1 MTEYIVPVTIAQWM
15 VVERPLIKPPEAP
28 EVEGLDA
35 GVIEEARR
43 RQRRERIIVA
53 CVAALLAGAV
63 AGIVAFGLGGDGRHA
78 PPVQRSSRPTW
89 LTGPP
94 LSGPTHLRLVVS
106 QNTGPASIVDVDSGR
121 ARAVRGLGVPRR
133 QRTWS
138 PALYPL
144 TAVPGGAFAVV
155 TRQLCA
161 RCAVTQTEFLI
172 AADGSVQRTGRLRLA
187 GDQHTSTPALGS
199 ASASWALTWP
209 RSGRCMLRLEPGSR
223 PAVAVPCGSLGG
235 DTPAGL
241 VISRGGEVMLVD
253 PRTGRVRERFAVH
266 GQFDVISNNV
276 ALISTAPGIPGEGD
290 ALPTH
295 LTLIN
300 LSTGARTG
308 LRWPSTLH
316 FGYRVFPEP
325 HGSLVAVEF
334 ADPAY
339 LYSGRQASDVWLLDP
354 RTGAFT
360 HVPGF
365 PILEHLK
372 FSDIAWTNDHRLV
385 AVAQGG
391 GRTAI
396 GLWRPGSPQLRV
408 GTAPQLAGYSRFV
421 PLSR

>member
-1 MTEYIVPVTIAQWM
+1 M
-15 VVERPLIKPPEAP
+15 VVESPQIKPPEAP
-28 EVEGLDA
+28 EAEALDA

-53 CVAALLAGAV
+53 CVALLLAGAV
-63 AGIVAFGLGGDGRHA
+63 AGIMAFGLGGEGRHA
-78 PPVQRSSRPTW
+78 PPLQRPWPPTW

-94 LSGPTHLRLVVS
+94 LSRPTHLRLVVS
-106 QNTGPASIVDVDSGR
+106 QNTGPASIVNVDSGQ
-121 ARAVRGLGVPRR
+121 AQAVRGLGVPRQ

-144 TAVPGGAFAVV
+144 TAAPGGALAVV
-155 TRQLCA
+155 TRQDCA
-161 RCAVTQTEFLI
+161 RCTVTQTELVI
-172 AADGSVQRTGRLRLA
+172 GADGSVRRTTRLTLA
-187 GDQHTSTPALGS
+187 RDQHTSTPALGS
-199 ASASWALTWP
+199 ASANWVLTWP
-209 RSGRCMLRLEPGSR
+209 RSGRCILRLEPGSR
-223 PAVAVPCGSLGG
+223 PVVAVPCGTLGG

-241 VISRGGEVMLVD
+241 VISRGSEVMLVD
-253 PRTGRVRERFAVH
+253 AHTGRVRERFAVH

-276 ALISTAPGIPGEGD
+276 ALMATAPGIPGEGD
-290 ALPTH
+290 AFPTD
-295 LTLIN
+295 LTLVK
-300 LSTGARTG
+300 LSTGARTH

-316 FGYRVFPEP
+316 FGYRVLPEP

-339 LYSGRQASDVWLLDP
+339 LYSGRQVSDVWLLDP

-372 FSDIAWTNDHRLV
+372 FSDVAWSSDHRLV
-385 AVAQGG
+385 VVAQGG

-396 GLWRPGSPQLRV
+396 GVWRPGSAQLRV
-408 GTAPQLAGYSRFV
+408 GTVPQLAGYSQFV

>member
-1 MTEYIVPVTIAQWM
+1 M
-15 VVERPLIKPPEAP
+15 VVESPQIKPPEPP
-28 EVEGLDA
+28 EVDALDA

-53 CVAALLAGAV
+53 CVAAVLAGAV
-63 AGIVAFGLGGDGRHA
+63 GGIVAFGLGGEGRHA
-78 PPVQRSSRPTW
+78 PPLQRSSPPTW

-94 LSGPTHLRLVVS
+94 LSEPTHLRLVVS
-106 QNTGPASIVDVDSGR
+106 QNTGPASIVDIDSGQ
-121 ARAVRGLGVPRR
+121 ARAIRGLGVPQR
-133 QRTWS
+133 QRIWS

-144 TAVPGGAFAVV
+144 TAAPGGALAVV
-155 TRQLCA
+155 TRQDCA
-161 RCAVTQTEFLI
+161 RCTVTQSELLI
-172 AADGSVQRTGRLRLA
+172 GADGLVRRTGRLRLA
-187 GDQHTSTPALGS
+187 SDQHTSTPALGS
-199 ASASWALTWP
+199 ASASWVLTWP

-223 PAVAVPCGSLGG
+223 PAVAVPCGTAQS

-241 VISRGGEVMLVD
+241 VISRGSEVMLVD

-266 GQFDVISNNV
+266 GQFDVISNNI

-290 ALPTH
+290 AFPTH

-300 LSTGARTG
+300 LSTGARTQ
-308 LRWPSTLH
+308 LRWPSTLR

-325 HGSLVAVEF
+325 HGPLVAIEF

-354 RTGAFT
+354 RTDAFT
-360 HVPGF
+360 HLPGF

-372 FSDIAWTNDHRLV
+372 FSGLAWTSDHRLV
-385 AVAQGG
+385 VIAQGG

-396 GLWRPGSPQLRV
+396 GVWRPGSAQLRV
-408 GTAPQLAGYSRFV
+408 GTAPQLAGYSQFV
-421 PLSR
+421 PLSQ

>member
-1 MTEYIVPVTIAQWM
+1 M
-15 VVERPLIKPPEAP
+15 VVESPPTKPPEAP

-63 AGIVAFGLGGDGRHA
+63 AGFAAFGLGGGGRHA
-78 PPVQRSSRPTW
+78 PPLRRSPPPDW

-94 LSGPTHLRLVVS
+94 LSRPTHLRLVVS
-106 QNTGPASIVDVDSGR
+106 ENTGPASIVDVDSGQ
-121 ARAVRGLGVPRR
+121 AQAVRGLAVPRQ

-144 TAVPGGAFAVV
+144 TAAPGGALAVV
-155 TRQLCA
+155 TRQDCA
-161 RCAVTQTEFLI
+161 RCTVTQTEFLI
-172 AADGSVQRTGRLRLA
+172 GADGLVRRTARLTLA
-187 GDQHTSTPALGS
+187 RDQHTSTPVLGS
-199 ASASWALTWP
+199 ASASWVLTWP
-209 RSGRCMLRLEPGSR
+209 RSGRCTLRLEPGSR
-223 PAVAVPCGSLGG
+223 PAVAVPCGRLGG
-235 DTPAGL
+235 ETPAGM
-241 VISRGGEVMLVD
+241 VISRGSEVMLVD
-253 PRTGRVRERFAVH
+253 PQTGRVRERFAVH
-266 GQFDVISNNV
+266 GQFDVISTNV

-290 ALPTH
+290 AYPTD
-295 LTLIN
+295 LTLVN
-300 LSTGARTG
+300 LRTGARTH

-316 FGYRVFPEP
+316 FGYRVIPEP

-339 LYSGRQASDVWLLDP
+339 LHSGRQASDVWLLDP

-372 FSDIAWTNDHRLV
+372 FSDIAWTGDHRLIV
-385 AVAQGG
+385 VAQGG

-396 GLWRPGSPQLRV
+396 GVWRPGSAQLRV
-408 GTAPQLAGYSRFV
+408 GTVPRLAGYSQFV

>member
-1 MTEYIVPVTIAQWM
+1 M
-15 VVERPLIKPPEAP
+15 VVESPQIKRPEAP
-28 EVEGLDA
+28 QLDALDA

-53 CVAALLAGAV
+53 CVTAMLAAAV
-63 AGIVAFGLGGDGRHA
+63 AGIVAFGLGGEGRHA
-78 PPVQRSSRPTW
+78 PPLQRSSRPTW

-94 LSGPTHLRLVVS
+94 LNRPTHLRLVVS
-106 QNTGPASIVDVDSGR
+106 QNTGPASIVDIDTGQ
-121 ARAVRGLGVPRR
+121 ARAVRGLGVPRQ

-144 TAVPGGAFAVV
+144 TAAPGGALAVV
-155 TRQLCA
+155 TRQDCA

-172 AADGSVQRTGRLRLA
+172 GADGSGRRTTRLTVAR
-187 GDQHTSTPALGS
+187 DQHTSTPALGS
-199 ASASWALTWP
+199 ASASWVLTWP
-209 RSGRCMLRLEPGSR
+209 RSGHCALRLEPGSR

-266 GQFDVISNNV
+266 GQFDVIGNNV
-276 ALISTAPGIPGEGD
+276 ALMSAAPGISGEGD
-290 ALPTH
+290 AFPTH
-295 LTLIN
+295 LTLVN
-300 LSTGARTG
+300 VSTGARTD
-308 LRWPSTLH
+308 LRWPSILH

-339 LYSGRQASDVWLLDP
+339 AYSGRQASDMWLLDP

-372 FSDIAWTNDHRLV
+372 FSDVAWTSDHRLV
-385 AVAQGG
+385 VVAQGG

-396 GLWRPGSPQLRV
+396 SVWRPGSAQLRV
-408 GTAPQLAGYSRFV
+408 GTAPQLAGYSQFV